1 MPPAS
6 PDPLPPELPEPATGV
21 NEERY
26 RLVVETSGSMIY
38 DYDLLSGDVYRS
50 AALRTVLRW
59 EESEP
64 LETWWT
70 DRVHPDDRARL
81 ASIVDPVLR
90 SRTGP
95 QQWTAEY
102 RWRRGDG
109 VYVQV
114 QERGT
119 VQRDAAG
126 TPVRCIGTVTDV
138 SERAELAS
146 QLRQSQKME
155 AVGQLAGGIAHD
167 FNNLLTAISCNVEL
181 LLDALEPDDERR
193 EDVLQIREASARAA
207 ALTRQLLAYSRR
219 QVLQPAPLDLNAT
232 VGNMERLLRRVLS
245 AEVHLATTLEPSL
258 PTVYAD
264 SGQMEQVVMNLVLN
278 ARDAMPAGGP
288 ILISTQQETLHVARA
303 HRFGILAPGEYVAL
317 AVQDAGV
324 GIEEEVLE
332 RLFEPF
338 FTTKGQGKGT
348 GLGLATVHG
357 IVSQSEGQITVE
369 STRGQG
375 SRFTVYL
382 PVHRGSTVAPVA
394 AATSRATTEPGT
406 RTVFIVDD
414 EAAVRDVCIRAI
426 ARQGYRV
433 VGASG
438 GDSALALIG
447 DEGGQ
452 DELLLLTDVMMP
464 GMNGFELA
472 ARVAA
477 RLPRARIAMMS
488 GFSADELARQG
499 LATPGYPML
508 AKPFSLP
515 ALAQFVAHA
524 FEQPA
529 GADSADT

>member
-1 MPPAS
+1 
-6 PDPLPPELPEPATGV
+6 V

-38 DYDLLSGDVYRS
+38 DYDLRTGEVYRS

-64 LETWWT
+64 VESWWT

-81 ASIVDPVLR
+81 AAIVDPVLR
-90 SRTGP
+90 ARTGP
-95 QQWTAEY
+95 HEWSAEY

-119 VQRDAAG
+119 VQRDADG
-126 TPVRCIGTVTDV
+126 TPVRCIGTVNDV

-146 QLRQSQKME
+146 QLRQAQKME

-181 LLDALEPDDERR
+181 LLDALEPGDERR
-193 EDVLQIREASARAA
+193 DDVLQIREASARAA

-232 VGNMERLLRRVLS
+232 VSNMERLLRRVLG
-245 AEVHLATTLEPSL
+245 AEVRLATSLEASL

-278 ARDAMPAGGP
+278 ARDAMPAGGA
-288 ILISTQQETLHVARA
+288 IMISTRQVTLPAPRA
-303 HRFGILAPGEYVAL
+303 HRFGTLAAGDYVAL

-324 GIEEEVLE
+324 GIEDEILE

-357 IVSQSEGQITVE
+357 IVSQSDGQIVVE
-369 STRGQG
+369 TTRGQG
-375 SRFTVYL
+375 SRFTVFL
-382 PVHRGSTVAPVA
+382 PAHHASATPPYVAMA
-394 AATSRATTEPGT
+394 ARPTAEPGT
-406 RTVFIVDD
+406 RTVLVVDD
-414 EAAVRDVCIRAI
+414 ETAVREVCMRAI

-438 GDSALALIG
+438 GEDALALLG
-447 DEGGQ
+447 DERGH
-452 DELLLLTDVMMP
+452 DDLLLLTDVMMP
-464 GMNGFELA
+464 GMNGFDLA
-472 ARVAA
+472 DRVVARFPAT
-477 RLPRARIAMMS
+477 RIATMS
-488 GFSADELARQG
+488 GFSAAELARQG
-499 LATPGYPML
+499 LATPRYPML
-508 AKPFSLP
+508 VKPFTLP
-515 ALAQFVAHA
+515 ALAEFVTRA
-524 FEQPA
+524 FEQPTR
-529 GADSADT
+529 ADSAGR